1 MDTRAAAEAAEITA
15 TGHPSLRELV
25 LTGGGSRSRLWRQIH
40 ADVLGRPLRRLAQP
54 LPAALG
60 AAICAATGLG
70 AFADLRAAAT
80 AMSRAG
86 PAAEPDPGNQRIYDA
101 AFRAYQEAARALA
114 P

>member
-1 MDTRAAAEAAEITA
+1 
-15 TGHPSLRELV
+15 V

-54 LPAALG
+54 LPAAAG

-70 AFADLRAAAT
+70 AFADLRAAAA

-86 PAAEPDPGNQRIYDA
+86 PATEPDPDRQPVYDA
-101 AFRAYQEAARALA
+101 AFRAYQEAAQALA

>member
-1 MDTRAAAEAAEITA
+1 MIHTSSPRV
-15 TGHPSLRELV
+15 V
-25 LTGGGSRSRLWRQIH
+25 LTH
-40 ADVLGRPLRRLAQP
+40 ALRTPIGRY
-54 LPAALG
+54 
-60 AAICAATGLG
+60 LG

>member
-1 MDTRAAAEAAEITA
+1 VAYGGRQVTEAFAGAGTE
-15 TGHPSLRELV
+15 LRELV
-25 LTGGGSRSRLWRQIH
+25 LTGGGSRSPLWRQIH
-40 ADVLGRPLRRLAQP
+40 ADVLGRPLHQLAQP

-70 AFADLRAAAT
+70 AFADLRAAAA

-86 PAAEPDPGNQRIYDA
+86 PAAEPDPENQRIYDS
-101 AFRAYQEAARALA
+101 AFRAYQEAAWALA